1 MKSQQIDFGT
11 ESVSVLFRKMFIPT
25 VLGMLSVSAV
35 TMIDGIFVG
44 HGVGSDGIA
53 AVNICIPLL
62 MVIQGIGMMAGAG
75 CSVLASISLSH
86 GKQCEARAHV
96 TNAMLFVTVL
106 ALAVL
111 LIIYLAPER
120 VAYMLGSSQHLL
132 PMVLDYLLWFAPSLL
147 FQVWLSVALL
157 VIRLDGAPRLAM
169 WCSITSAIVNAM
181 LDWLFIF
188 PLGMGVCGAAIAT
201 SICCLVG
208 ASIAMAYLLF
218 YAQNVRLHRLY
229 GDIRGVLFFLRDM
242 ATQGKIGFS
251 AFLGEATLSITFFV
265 GNHVFMHYLGD
276 DGVAAFGISCYYM
289 PFAFMIGNAI
299 AQSAQPIISYN
310 FGLGNDKR
318 VHIAL
323 NTAFRAALCCGLIPM
338 TFFMF
343 LPKALVMLFLSLDTP
358 AADMAVYG
366 FPYYGLAFIFMVINL
381 TVIGYYQSIERVR
394 PSIMFAMLRG
404 VVFLLPCF
412 LLLPEVLGTKGIWLA
427 LPLSE
432 CLTTCV
438 IMMVMLWHSRHHR
451 TVATQTLPMR
461 H

>member
-11 ESVSVLFRKMFIPT
+11 ESVTVLFRKMFIPT
-25 VLGMLSVSAV
+25 VLGMLSLSAV

-62 MVIQGIGMMAGAG
+62 MVMQGIGMMAGAG

-86 GKQCEARAHV
+86 GKRHEARAHV
-96 TNAMLFVTVL
+96 TNAMLFVTIL

-111 LIIYLAPER
+111 LVIYLAPER

-169 WCSITSAIVNAM
+169 WCSIIDAVVNAV

-188 PLGMGVCGAAIAT
+188 PLGMGIQGAALAT
-201 SICCLVG
+201 SICCLIG
-208 ASIAMAYLLF
+208 AAIAVVYLLF
-218 YAQNVRLHRLY
+218 YARDVRMHALC
-229 GDIRGVLFFLRDM
+229 GDTRGVMFFLHDM
-242 ATQGKIGFS
+242 AEQAKIGFS
-251 AFLGEATLSITFFV
+251 AFLGEATLSVIFFV

-276 DGVAAFGISCYYM
+276 DGVGAFGISCYYM

-310 FGLGNDKR
+310 FGLGDDKR
-318 VHIAL
+318 VHLAL
-323 NTAFRAALCCGLIPM
+323 TTAVRTALCCGLIPM
-338 TFFMF
+338 ACFMF
-343 LPKALVMLFLSLDTP
+343 LPKPLVMLFLSLDTP
-358 AADMAVYG
+358 AAHMAVYG
-366 FPYYGLAFIFMVINL
+366 FPYYGLAFIFMVLNL
-381 TVIGYYQSIERVR
+381 TIIGYYQSIERVR
-394 PSIMFAMLRG
+394 PSVIFAMLRG
-404 VVFLLPCF
+404 VVFLVPCF
-412 LLLPEVLGTKGIWLA
+412 LLLPEVLGIRGIWLA

-438 IMMVMLWHSRHHR
+438 IMMVMLWHSRHHH
-451 TVATQTLPMR
+451 TLATQTLPIKR
-461 H
+461 